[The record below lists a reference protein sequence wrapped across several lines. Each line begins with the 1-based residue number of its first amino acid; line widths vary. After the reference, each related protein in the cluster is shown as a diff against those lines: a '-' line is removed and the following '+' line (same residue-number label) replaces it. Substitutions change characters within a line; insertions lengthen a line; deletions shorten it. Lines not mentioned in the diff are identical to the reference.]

1 MYSLA
6 LFHTFRYCL
15 HFANIR
21 LDASATNSLAVYLRK
36 KRNKDTGK
44 VDLMLGKDV
53 ASSPSGRRYRS
64 KRMDIV
70 QRLNDEINFVER
82 SQKEVTAD
90 IVRKTSREY
99 VIAASMFDQLSPT
112 MDNSGGII
120 KKFVTNLDDFDWI
133 FYRKKLKDRKRS
145 NLFEEICQ
153 FIDKLPPLLSSG
165 LDVELVMSSFCA
177 CLLFLKQLLTE
188 GAPYDPILLQKNCFQ
203 GSRNSACGHTHT
215 VKWLRKWSIWSRQVC
230 QHISHQKSQE
240 SLLTSCSIQSI
251 SFTTIELRAPG
262 AFFRNVLFSQF
273 PMLSAQGLKQKYL
286 KDLMT
291 ASDGDGDTR
300 KKRRLKIWPQMQRT
314 VILYTSA
321 DDQRGKVWLA
331 C

>member
-53 ASSPSGRRYRS
+53 SSSPSGRRYRS

-120 KKFVTNLDDFDWI
+120 RKFVTNLDDFD
-133 FYRKKLKDRKRS
+133 
-145 NLFEEICQ
+145 
-153 FIDKLPPLLSSG
+153 
-165 LDVELVMSSFCA
+165 
-177 CLLFLKQLLTE
+177 
-188 GAPYDPILLQKNCFQ
+188 
-203 GSRNSACGHTHT
+203 
-215 VKWLRKWSIWSRQVC
+215 
-230 QHISHQKSQE
+230 
-240 SLLTSCSIQSI
+240 
-251 SFTTIELRAPG
+251 
-262 AFFRNVLFSQF
+262 
-273 PMLSAQGLKQKYL
+273 
-286 KDLMT
+286 
-291 ASDGDGDTR
+291 
-300 KKRRLKIWPQMQRT
+300 
-314 VILYTSA
+314 
-321 DDQRGKVWLA
+321 
-331 C
+331 

>member
-53 ASSPSGRRYRS
+53 SSSPSGRRYRS

-120 KKFVTNLDDFDWI
+120 RKFVTNLDDFDWI

-145 NLFEEICQ
+145 NLF
-153 FIDKLPPLLSSG
+153 
-165 LDVELVMSSFCA
+165 
-177 CLLFLKQLLTE
+177 
-188 GAPYDPILLQKNCFQ
+188 
-203 GSRNSACGHTHT
+203 
-215 VKWLRKWSIWSRQVC
+215 
-230 QHISHQKSQE
+230 
-240 SLLTSCSIQSI
+240 
-251 SFTTIELRAPG
+251 
-262 AFFRNVLFSQF
+262 
-273 PMLSAQGLKQKYL
+273 
-286 KDLMT
+286 
-291 ASDGDGDTR
+291 
-300 KKRRLKIWPQMQRT
+300 
-314 VILYTSA
+314 
-321 DDQRGKVWLA
+321 
-331 C
+331 